1 MADRPH
7 RYPAAVRWMHWLA
20 AVLVAV
26 AYLTSESAED
36 LEELTAGAV
45 NWHVLAGLG
54 LMLLFVPRVMAHV
67 WIRMPPPAGSSA
79 AAKWMARAVH
89 LSLLL
94 FIVVEPLLG
103 LLMVWAEGSP
113 VPIPLTSWNLP
124 PLLVLGEGW
133 EDTMEDLHE
142 DVGNIFYAVIGLHV
156 LASLWHHF
164 ARRDDVLRRMF

>member
-1 MADRPH
+1 MADRPY
-7 RYPAAVRWMHWLA
+7 RYPAATRWIHWTA
-20 AVLVAV
+20 AVLVAI
-26 AYLTSESAED
+26 AYLTSESAE
-36 LEELTAGAV
+36 ELGAGAV

-54 LMLLFVPRVMAHV
+54 LMLLFVPRVLALLWV
-67 WIRMPPPAGSSA
+67 RPPPSAGSSV

-103 LLMVWAEGSP
+103 LLMIWAEGSS
-113 VPIPLTSWNLP
+113 VPIPLTSWHLP

-133 EDTMEDLHE
+133 EDTLEELHE

-164 ARRDDVLRRMF
+164 VRRDDVLRRML